1 MVHVHLMNQTGCS
14 KLKNNRTI
22 PAVGGQTGRKRGK
35 MYIFEAHFINMD
47 SYEEIV
53 RKIEFDGQFL
63 ANEKE
68 CYLYAMGRAYD
79 MTEKKELLS
88 SVEFIAC

>member
-1 MVHVHLMNQTGCS
+1 
-14 KLKNNRTI
+14 
-22 PAVGGQTGRKRGK
+22 

-47 SYEEIV
+47 NDEEIV

-68 CYLYAMGRAYD
+68 CYLYAMGKAYD
-79 MTEKKELLS
+79 MTKENELLS